1 MGIVVSDGKGGQIE
15 IGIQNYQE
23 FSTALKG
30 DTKPTNRISSQGCFL
45 TMLAD
50 HLTYETGRKYTP
62 QNMNIMGDAKGAYQ
76 GINTVHGKMLD
87 GTGYALISEDLSEEF
102 DINDMHNKIEARLSD
117 SKPTGIQVG
126 ANDTHFLSITGARYD
141 AGGNVTKYYTSDPG
155 TANEKYD
162 YIDKST
168 MQYTPDVK
176 NGRWSPR
183 KVERILYMTKTKVGE

>member
-1 MGIVVSDGKGGQIE
+1 MGIVVSDGKGGQTM

-23 FSTALKG
+23 FSTPLKG

-50 HLTYETGRKYTP
+50 HLTFETGRKYTP
-62 QNMNIMGDAKGAYQ
+62 QNMNVMGDAKSAYQ

-87 GTGYALISEDLSEEF
+87 GTGYKLDFKDIGNEFSMEDAQGE
-102 DINDMHNKIEARLSD
+102 IEDRLSA
-117 SKPTGIQVG
+117 SKPTGIMVDAVG
-126 ANDTHFLSITGARYD
+126 NTHFLSITGARYD
-141 AGGNVTKYYTSDPG
+141 ASGNVTKYYTSDPG

-176 NGRWSPR
+176 SRTWNPR
-183 KVERILYMTKTKVGE
+183 KVTRILYMSERENN